1 MNITEILKQALEAVW
16 EASHCC
22 ETIAEN
28 FRHNDRQTKGD
39 ASPVTIAD
47 YASQALI
54 MRRLAEMTPDLGIVA
69 EEEGEA
75 LKAEPEMCERVEAF
89 VREFEPKINRENLL
103 AWMDRGRLEEKNPK
117 RFWTLDPIDGTKGYL
132 RGGQYAVA
140 LSLIENGKPILG
152 LLGCPRYQ
160 EGDLKHRGMVFYGG
174 ADIPAAMVSSET
186 ATPRSLH
193 VCDTIAPAEAR
204 LCESVESGHTS
215 HERSAKLIE
224 ILGISKEVLRMDSQ
238 AKYAAVAQGAAALY
252 MRLPVKKGYRE
263 KIWDHAAGVAVI
275 EAAGGKVT
283 DLNGKALDFSR
294 GETLSANRGILATN
308 GALHH
313 ATLAALQT
321 LTPEESKWE

>member
-1 MNITEILKQALEAVW
+1 MIISEILKHALDAVW

-28 FRHNDRQTKGD
+28 FRHNDSQTKGD

-47 YASQALI
+47 YASQALLI
-54 MRRLAEMTPDLGIVA
+54 HRLTEMTPDLGIVA
-69 EEEGEA
+69 EEEGDE
-75 LKAEPEMCERVEAF
+75 LKSQPEMCDRIVEF
-89 VREFEPKINRENLL
+89 VREFEPKLTRDNLL
-103 AWMDRGRLEEKNPK
+103 SWMDRGNQLEKDPK

-140 LSLIENGKPILG
+140 LSLIERGKPILG
-152 LLGCPRYQ
+152 ILGCPRYQ
-160 EGDLKHRGMVFYGG
+160 EGDLKHKGMVFYGG

-186 ATPRSLH
+186 ATPRTIR
-193 VCDTIAPAEAR
+193 VCDTVPPPEAR

-215 HERSAKLIE
+215 HERSAKLID
-224 ILGISKEVLRMDSQ
+224 ILGISKDVLRMDSQ
-238 AKYAAVAQGAAALY
+238 AKYAAVAHGAAALY

-283 DLNGKALDFSR
+283 DLNGKKLDFSL
-294 GETLSANRGILATN
+294 GETLSANRGVLATN